1 MSERPI
7 FPADALDAAGLN
19 RHFVFDLA
27 ALPAAEKATLGDTA
41 GFRQLILLGHGGRRL
56 WEGVKASGITSEHP
70 IDDYTVRTVE
80 NWLADTLPGKAFR
93 IIYPGEQPV
102 GLQGL
107 GKLAGWHHASPFMI
121 GVDHQWGSWYAYRA
135 VVLCDSDFR
144 PLFPVDRGNPCITC
158 VGQPCISACLADA
171 LAGGEFN
178 LERCSRFRL
187 AVDSPCAVGCLA
199 RNACPVAP
207 GHRYDDDQIRHSYQR
222 SLAMLRQYFKVE

>member
-7 FPADALDAAGLN
+7 FPADALNAAGLN

-27 ALPAAEKATLGDTA
+27 ALPAAEKATLGDTT

-80 NWLADTLPGKAFR
+80 NWLADTLPGKGFR

-102 GLQGL
+102 GLQEL

-121 GVDHQWGSWYAYRA
+121 GVDHEWGSWYAYRA

-144 PLFPVDRGNPCITC
+144 PFFPVDRGNPCITC
-158 VGQPCISACLADA
+158 VGQPCISACPTNA

-187 AVDSPCAVGCLA
+187 VIDSPGAVGCLA